1 MNDLLSSAMAYAQ
14 TLPLPLL
21 GKVYLFNLFHEAKF
35 YLLAALFMW
44 GLLHVLLK
52 RRLAHRLIDQWPSR
66 ADIRRELSY
75 SFLSMLVFAG
85 LSMAVLAGVFSGHI
99 TIYSDPG
106 QYGWW
111 WLVIS
116 FPLLLVWQDVYFY
129 TTHRLLHTRWL
140 FKKVHS
146 VHHRS
151 RQPSP
156 WAAYAFHPVE
166 ALINGLVTPLALCVL
181 PVHGGVLF
189 ASILHQIIRNTHGHA
204 AVEIMPAGFTHDVL
218 GRFFTT
224 TTHHHLHH
232 ETARGNYGLW
242 FTWWDRWLGT
252 ERIDYH
258 GRFDSA
264 TKPPPQYMLPAPGS
278 RHRPR
283 AQPTRHAPADH

>member
-1 MNDLLSSAMAYAQ
+1 MNDVLSSMMAYAQ
-14 TLPLPLL
+14 TLPLPLV
-21 GKVYLFNLFHEAKF
+21 GKVYLFNLFNEAKH

-52 RRLAHRLIDQWPSR
+52 SRLAHRLIDQWPSR
-66 ADIRRELSY
+66 TDIHRELAY

-85 LSMAVLAGVFSGHI
+85 LSLAVVAGVFNGHFV
-99 TIYSDPG
+99 IYRDPG
-106 QYGWW
+106 QHGWW
-111 WLVIS
+111 WLVAS

-140 FKKVHS
+140 FKHVHG

-156 WAAYAFHPVE
+156 WAAYAFHPIE
-166 ALINGLVTPLALCVL
+166 ALINGLVTPLALCVVPL
-181 PVHGGVLF
+181 HGGVLF
-189 ASILHQIIRNTHGHA
+189 ASVLHQIIRNTHGHA
-204 AVEIMPAGFTHDVL
+204 AVETMPAGFTRHVL
-218 GRFFTT
+218 GQFFTT

-252 ERIDYH
+252 ERMDYH
-258 GRFDSA
+258 GRFDLA
-264 TKPPPQYMLPAPGS
+264 TQ
-278 RHRPR
+278 
-283 AQPTRHAPADH
+283 AQPQ